1 MSYADNKT
9 FELWSSFMPRRKE
22 LKNGIGEDLYSV
34 QNFPK
39 GFYEQFEFDR
49 IFEKWACIEASE
61 TEEIP
66 QGMERIQ
73 IPEGKYAVFIF
84 KGTNDQA
91 SEFFKSIF
99 YQWLPQSDYI
109 LDLRPHFEILG
120 KNYKKNDPNSEEE
133 VWIPIK
139 DK

>member
-22 LKNGIGEDLYSV
+22 LKSEIGEDLYSV
-34 QNFPK
+34 QNYPE
-39 GFYEQFEFDR
+39 GFYEQFKFDR

-61 TEEIP
+61 TEVIP

-120 KNYKKNDPNSEEE
+120 KNYKNNDPNSEEE
-133 VWIPIK
+133 IWIPIK